1 MTDAP
6 RTEAATSRPPLG
18 RGVML
23 LIGLLVG
30 IVAAAAAGVF
40 LLGIGI
46 ATVGEV
52 DEVINAEPT
61 TTEDETAPEAA
72 STGEVPEVCVQAAE
86 YSIAV
91 DEGLDELARGA
102 GEEDA
107 LILQEAFDAIQDA
120 RDDASGAAE
129 ECLELAG
136 RTP

>member
-1 MTDAP
+1 MH
-6 RTEAATSRPPLG
+6 RL
-18 RGVML
+18 
-23 LIGLLVG
+23 
-30 IVAAAAAGVF
+30 
-40 LLGIGI
+40 
-46 ATVGEV
+46 
-52 DEVINAEPT
+52 
-61 TTEDETAPEAA
+61 PEAL
-72 STGEVPEVCVQAAE
+72 EREH
-86 YSIAV
+86 